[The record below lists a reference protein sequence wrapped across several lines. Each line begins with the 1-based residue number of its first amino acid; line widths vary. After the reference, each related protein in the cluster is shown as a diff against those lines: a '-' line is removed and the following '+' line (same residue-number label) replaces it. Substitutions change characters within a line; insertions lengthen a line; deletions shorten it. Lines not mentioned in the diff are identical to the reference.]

1 MITKFSSLYAGS
13 VDMED
18 LGFEGTPVNK
28 RRYPNEYLVTA
39 LYKAR
44 EMSQFL
50 DNLGFH
56 CLWMAAHHFQPEGY
70 ECIPL
75 SLIHI

>member
-44 EMSQFL
+44 E
-50 DNLGFH
+50 
-56 CLWMAAHHFQPEGY
+56 
-70 ECIPL
+70 L